1 MVDIS
6 ESTAEE
12 RGPRQRSGWPE
23 NMYNNQ
29 KITNLQQLVKQV
41 EMGTKDKQ
49 RVSLGSILEI
59 VGQRS
64 FAPVLLLAGLVMF
77 APVIGDIPGVPV
89 IMGLLVIS
97 AAGQLLFHRDHLWMP
112 SWLLK
117 RSVSQDKLDKT
128 LKRLQRPARFV
139 DRFLRQR
146 LTLLTDGAVVYLIA
160 IICIVLAAATP
171 AMEFV
176 PFSANVAGAVIIAFA
191 LALIARDGLLALIAF
206 ALTTGLICLVIY
218 QLL

>member
-1 MVDIS
+1 
-6 ESTAEE
+6 
-12 RGPRQRSGWPE
+12 
-23 NMYNNQ
+23 MYKNQ
-29 KITNLQQLVKQV
+29 NITNLEQLLKQIDKA
-41 EMGTKDKQ
+41 GKDKQ
-49 RVSLGSILEI
+49 RVSLGSILEV

-77 APVIGDIPGVPV
+77 APIIGEIQGVPV

-128 LKRLQRPARFV
+128 LKRLQRPAGFV

-146 LTLLTDGAVVYLIA
+146 LTLFTEGGAVYVIA
-160 IICIVLAAATP
+160 MVCIVIAAATP
-171 AMEFV
+171 GMEFV
-176 PFSANVAGAVIIAFA
+176 PFSANVAGAIIIAFA
-191 LALIARDGLLALIAF
+191 LSLIARDGLLAVIAF
-206 ALTTGLICLVIY
+206 TLTTGLICLVIY
-218 QLL
+218 HLL